1 MGKILI
7 IDKDESLCNEFSN
20 FLTQK
25 GYEVSSAHDGK
36 VGFSLFKT
44 FVPDVVLL
52 AIDLPGIEGL
62 HLLDWI
68 ISINN
73 NAKVIIISAFG
84 TYTNV
89 KLAFKKGAID
99 FFVKPLDMK
108 NIESKIKNILL
119 K

>member
-7 IDKDESLCNEFSN
+7 IDKDKDLCDELST

-25 GYEVSSAHDGK
+25 GYEVSVAHDDK
-36 VGFSLFKT
+36 IGFSLFKT

-52 AIDLPGIEGL
+52 AIDLPGIGGL

-68 ISINN
+68 KSINN
-73 NAKVIIISAFG
+73 SAKVIMISAFG

-108 NIESKIKNILL
+108 NIESKIKSILT
-119 K
+119 